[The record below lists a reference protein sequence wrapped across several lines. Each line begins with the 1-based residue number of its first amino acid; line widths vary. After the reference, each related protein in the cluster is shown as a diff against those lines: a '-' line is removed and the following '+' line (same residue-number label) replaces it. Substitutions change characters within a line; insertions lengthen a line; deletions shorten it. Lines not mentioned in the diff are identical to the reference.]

1 MSENTHT
8 PSQVPTEACRES
20 LDGVPGLFHLKTAKG
35 KTELVKNT
43 DPIMGAPALPH
54 PVLCSSSTP
63 GYGSA
68 SHDKLCGIRL
78 LAQGGQPLKA
88 DATCGPR
95 MPARQSGKALWRRGQ
110 AAFHH
115 PRPGGLQV
123 RVGMKDRSWGV
134 PVLGWVPRWLSGG
147 RRGAPGDVMGKAP
160 CGGLERSV
168 AALHCLD
175 AIAQNF
181 KHGNMDS
188 TVAVT
193 VVVLLNSWLPSC
205 EYRHV
210 PGAVLHALFK
220 ILLPG
225 TSLGVQWL
233 RLCTS
238 NGKGAVSIP
247 GRGTKIPCASRPIK
261 RI

>member
-1 MSENTHT
+1 MTSCVASGFWPRVANHSRQMQPVAPECQQG
-8 PSQVPTEACRES
+8 SQER
-20 LDGVPGLFHLKTAKG
+20 
-35 KTELVKNT
+35 
-43 DPIMGAPALPH
+43 
-54 PVLCSSSTP
+54 LC
-63 GYGSA
+63 
-68 SHDKLCGIRL
+68 
-78 LAQGGQPLKA
+78 
-88 DATCGPR
+88 
-95 MPARQSGKALWRRGQ
+95 
-110 AAFHH
+110 AFHH

-247 GRGTKIPCASRPIK
+247 GQGTKIPCASRPIK

>member
-1 MSENTHT
+1 MEKGAGRF
-8 PSQVPTEACRES
+8 PSPKAWGLAGQGGRERQELGCAC
-20 LDGVPGLFHLKTAKG
+20 PG
-35 KTELVKNT
+35 
-43 DPIMGAPALPH
+43 MGAKVA
-54 PVLCSSSTP
+54 VLW
-63 GYGSA
+63 A
-68 SHDKLCGIRL
+68 E
-78 LAQGGQPLKA
+78 
-88 DATCGPR
+88 
-95 MPARQSGKALWRRGQ
+95 
-110 AAFHH
+110 
-115 PRPGGLQV
+115 
-123 RVGMKDRSWGV
+123 
-134 PVLGWVPRWLSGG
+134 G
-147 RRGAPGDVMGKAP
+147 RPGDVMGRAP
-160 CGGLERSV
+160 CGGLEWSV

-181 KHGNMDS
+181 KHGNTDS

-238 NGKGAVSIP
+238 NGKGAGSIP
-247 GRGTKIPCASRPIK
+247 GRGTKISCASRPIK